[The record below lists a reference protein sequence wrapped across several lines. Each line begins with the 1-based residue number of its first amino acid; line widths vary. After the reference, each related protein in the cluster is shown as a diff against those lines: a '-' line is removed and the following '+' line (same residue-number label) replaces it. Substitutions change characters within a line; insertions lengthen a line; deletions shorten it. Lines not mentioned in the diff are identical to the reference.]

1 MAVRVSDTKHFKKGD
16 KLPDGTIA
24 KRGVVWNT
32 KTNKRVT
39 GKVIMTNAGQGGM
52 GATKSYKAGRAV
64 KPKISSTKTPAAKPR
79 GGAGG
84 GTTGGTTKSAAEKA
98 RLRRLEQNKG
108 VKGGTIRAGAAGRG
122 VRKYNAKTGRW
133 ERVTGATG
141 SMTTSSQNQN
151 QGGTKRGVTPVS
163 GTVAAAT
170 QKKTG
175 SYQAGTG
182 GGSAY
187 EKALM
192 KGRTRKYGADT
203 PGNRAAAAVGSA
215 VSNVFTA
222 RSDAQVAAN
231 NKRVAEAERKKRA
244 AAAAAL
250 KKRREE
256 LKNRGR

>member
-1 MAVRVSDTKHFKKGD
+1 MAVRISNTKHYKKGD
-16 KLPDGTIA
+16 KLPDGSIA
-24 KRGVVWNT
+24 KRGVVLNT
-32 KTNKRVT
+32 KTGKPVT
-39 GKVIMTNAGQGGM
+39 GKVIMTSAGQGGM
-52 GATKSYKAGRAV
+52 GATKSYKAGRVV
-64 KPKISSTKTPAAKPR
+64 KPKSAASKPATGSVRSGGGSTKT
-79 GGAGG
+79 
-84 GTTGGTTKSAAEKA
+84 TGGSGAAEKA
-98 RLRRLEQNKG
+98 RQRRLEQNKG
-108 VKGGTIRAGAAGRG
+108 VKGGTIRVGAAGRG

-151 QGGTKRGVTPVS
+151 QGGTKRTTTPVS

-182 GGSAY
+182 GGAAY
-187 EKALM
+187 EKMLTR
-192 KGRTRKYGADT
+192 GRTRKYGPDT
-203 PGNRAAAAVGSA
+203 PGNRAAAAVSSA

-244 AAAAAL
+244 AAEAAL

-256 LKNRGR
+256 LRSRGR